1 MKITQIIKT
10 AIISMFL
17 IFISCN
23 QKKENDTEET
33 VKTENTSSIEETKPK
48 EKEITY
54 DTNIPKT
61 IIKAIAEA
69 SGGWNTLWNLKD
81 VEYTYAYEQADGKK
95 DISIERYIFDGEYSW
110 GKYTTHQVNV
120 LPEGNQPIIQNY
132 AKGKASVSIDGKE
145 ITDEKII
152 GTADFLRQVNY
163 YWFMMNFKI
172 GDPGTAYEYLGQ
184 EVVDGKTYDKV
195 TVSYD
200 SQKTGKEANDAYIL
214 YVNPETKLIDQF
226 YFSLPAWGINDIV
239 LLMKVKYTEIDGIQV
254 PTHRYAYIPNNKGEY
269 AEEPSLSEIST
280 DVKFNNGFKPDDL
293 KI

>member
-1 MKITQIIKT
+1 MKITQIFKVGLL
-10 AIISMFL
+10 AISL
-17 IFISCN
+17 LLLSCN
-23 QKKENDTEET
+23 QKKQNDTSEET
-33 VKTENTSSIEETKPK
+33 TNQEVTSHEETK
-48 EKEITY
+48 EKEIIY
-54 DTNIPKT
+54 DVNKPET

-69 SGGWNTLWNLKD
+69 SGGWNNLWNLKD
-81 VEYTYAYEQADGKK
+81 VEYTYTYEQADGKK
-95 DISIERYIFDGEYSW
+95 DVSLERYIFDGEYSW

-120 LPEGNQPIIQNY
+120 LPQGDQSVIQSFAN
-132 AKGKASVSIDGKE
+132 KKIKVSMDGKE
-145 ITDEKII
+145 ITNKKIL

-184 EVVDGKTYDKV
+184 ETVDGRTYDKI

-200 SQKTGKEANDAYIL
+200 PQKTGKEVNDAYIL

-226 YFSLPAWGINDIV
+226 YFSLPAWGINETV

-254 PTHRYAYIPNNKGEY
+254 STHRYAYIPNEKGEY
-269 AEEPSLSEIST
+269 PAEPSLSEIST
-280 DVKFNNGFKPDDL
+280 NVKFNNGFKPEDF